1 VCVANG
7 PAGIPDHALFS
18 NGGRVVNTSPAWA
31 APKLSD
37 IIFGTVTARQAP
49 SVVLRPVLD
58 SGYCWA
64 MSGANGWLEVRLP
77 YEVRL
82 QSFTLDHVPQA
93 VATDPERR
101 SAPRGVSVEALDA
114 DGNWVEV
121 AKYEY
126 NLDAPSH
133 VQSFAVASVRPRP
146 RHRQVFCDRAA
157 DGSPWVLA
165 SIAPRR
171 GECAGGPRRGRRR
184 HAECAV
190 ARPLQPRPPRLHV
203 HLPLPR
209 ARRAQGGIAV
219 RGPASRTLWPPSAA

>member
-1 VCVANG
+1 
-7 PAGIPDHALFS
+7 
-18 NGGRVVNTSPAWA
+18 VVNTSPAWA

-64 MSGANGWLEVRLP
+64 MSGASGWLEVRLP

-82 QSFTLDHVPQA
+82 QSFTLDHVPRA
-93 VATDPERR
+93 VATDPERS
-101 SAPRGVSVEALDA
+101 SAPRDVSVEALDA

-133 VQSFAVASVRPRP
+133 VQSFAVSSVRSDT
-146 RHRQVFCDRAA
+146 RQGWFLRTRCLRLSLDSGLDRFIMGGNLQGGRAA
-157 DGSPWVLA
+157 AEAGTRNVRLRVYSNHGHPEYTCIYRFRVH
-165 SIAPRR
+165 
-171 GECAGGPRRGRRR
+171 GERKTA
-184 HAECAV
+184 
-190 ARPLQPRPPRLHV
+190 
-203 HLPLPR
+203 
-209 ARRAQGGIAV
+209 
-219 RGPASRTLWPPSAA
+219 